1 MDNLASKENIK
12 KLMKKY
18 NIRFS
23 KSLGQN
29 FLTDEFLIYEII
41 NRANLKKEDNII
53 EIGPGIGVLTKELA
67 QNCKKIVAV
76 EIDDKLIPLLNDT
89 LSDFENV
96 KIVNDDILKVDLKKL
111 INNEFNEKPKVV
123 ANLPYYIT
131 TPIIMRFLEEDIN
144 VSEIVVMVQK
154 EVAERMTAK
163 PGNKTYGSLSVAVQY
178 YTDPTIILDVPRD
191 NFIPKPNVDSAVIRL
206 NVKDKP
212 KVDLLDD
219 KFFFKIVK
227 GAFALRRKTLPN
239 SLSKSKINLNKD
251 LIKEVLK
258 DLGIDLRIR
267 GEKLDINQ
275 LAKLSNELY
284 KRLN

>member
-12 KLMKKY
+12 KLMNKY

-41 NRANLKKEDNII
+41 NRSNLNKEDSII
-53 EIGPGIGVLTKELA
+53 EIGPGVGVLTKELA

-89 LSDFENV
+89 LGDFENI
-96 KIVNDDILKVDLKKL
+96 KIINDDILKVDLNKI
-111 INNEFNEKPKVV
+111 INNEFDNKPKVV

-131 TPIIMRFLEEDIN
+131 TPIIMRFLEEDID
-144 VSEIVVMVQK
+144 VSEIIVMVQK
-154 EVAERMTAK
+154 EVAERMIAK

-219 KFFFKIVK
+219 EFFFKIVK

-239 SLSKSKINLNKD
+239 SLSKSKINLEKD

>member
-12 KLMKKY
+12 KLMNKY

-41 NRANLKKEDNII
+41 NRSNLNKEDNII
-53 EIGPGIGVLTKELA
+53 EIGPGVGVLTKELA

-89 LSDFENV
+89 LGDFENI
-96 KIVNDDILKVDLKKL
+96 KIINDDILKVDLNKI
-111 INNEFNEKPKVV
+111 INNEFDNKPKVV

-131 TPIIMRFLEEDIN
+131 TPIIMRFLEEDID
-144 VSEIVVMVQK
+144 VSEIIVMVQK
-154 EVAERMTAK
+154 EVAERMIAK

-219 KFFFKIVK
+219 EFFFKIVK

-239 SLSKSKINLNKD
+239 SLSKSKINLEKD